1 MIELCTLF
9 DSNYLSRALAM
20 YRSLEVVEADFTLH
34 AYCFDDLSQAVLRE
48 MTLPHL
54 KLYSLADF
62 ETPLLLEVKKT
73 RSKAEYCWTCTPQVI
88 RHTLDHNDISSV
100 TYVDADLFFLKSPQL
115 LLDELQKSGGA
126 VLLTEHRFS
135 PGFEH
140 LLKFGRFC
148 VQFMTFNA
156 DERGRNAL
164 EWWAGRCMEW
174 CGSKLEKG
182 KFGDQL
188 YLDDWESRFAGVH
201 VLRQQGAL
209 GPWNIEQ
216 YRLEKDGSGLMVDGD
231 KAVFFHFHNIKRYTD
246 GLVDLGYYR
255 IPEQVL
261 NWFYAPYLVALEAA
275 EQEIRKIYDGF
286 ECGFLAPRS
295 RIALLISRF
304 LRGRRKVFNV
314 YSELNL
320 RKLASS

>member
-20 YRSLEVVEADFTLH
+20 YRSLDAVESNFTLH
-34 AYCFDDLSQAVLRE
+34 AYCFDDLSLAVLAD
-48 MTLPHL
+48 MKLPHL
-54 KLYSLADF
+54 KLYALSDF
-62 ETPLLLEVKKT
+62 ETPQLLEIKKT

-88 RHTLDHNDISSV
+88 RHTLDYNNIPSV
-100 TYVDADLFFLKSPQL
+100 TYVDADLFFLKSPRL
-115 LLDELQKSGGA
+115 LLDELQEAGGA

-148 VQFMTFNA
+148 VQFMTFHS
-156 DERGRNAL
+156 DQRGRKVL
-164 EWWAGRCMEW
+164 DWWAERCMEW
-174 CGSKLEKG
+174 CGAKLEEG
-182 KFGDQL
+182 RFGDQL
-188 YLDDWESRFAGVH
+188 YLEDWESRFTGVH

-216 YRLEKDGSGLMVDGD
+216 YRLVKDDTGLTVDGD

-246 GLVDLGYYR
+246 GLVDLGFYR
-255 IPEQVL
+255 IPKPVL
-261 NWFYAPYLVALEAA
+261 EWLYAPYLAALEEA
-275 EQEIRKIYDGF
+275 EDDIRLIHSRFDG
-286 ECGFLAPRS
+286 GFLVPRS

-304 LRGRRKVFNV
+304 LRGRRGVFNV
-314 YSELNL
+314 YQES
-320 RKLASS
+320 KLKKLVR